1 MKQQLIIGQR
11 HQLTMTP
18 QLQQAIRLLK
28 LSTLELEAAIQQ
40 AVETNPMLEL
50 VEDDDEDAEAQD
62 AAEELV
68 NGTIETPP
76 EPEKDPS
83 DEGLDGSD
91 IDVNLDEID
100 LGGESHTEAA
110 AEVMVDAYPDE
121 DEVGA
126 TDAEWQE
133 EIPEELP
140 VDSSWE
146 DIYPTL
152 STSSPSSD
160 ADFDIDSGNSAQETL
175 QAHLGW
181 QLNLAPITERDR
193 AIALAIIDAI
203 DDDGMLTLSIEEV
216 ASDFEEDD
224 DVETDEVL
232 AVLHLIQQFD
242 PAGVAARDL
251 RECLL
256 IQLRQ
261 CTEDG
266 PCVAAAIDLVENHL
280 ELLANRDFNLLLR
293 RTRLERETL
302 AEAVTL
308 IQTMNPRPGSAV
320 DSTGTDYITPDV
332 IVRKEKGRWKVEL
345 NPDAATRVRV
355 NPQYASFVQ
364 RGSRSADNT
373 FLRNHLQEARQFLN
387 SLQARN
393 ETLLKVATRI
403 VERQQAFLEHGPE
416 AMRPLVLK
424 DIAEAVE
431 MHESTI
437 SRVTSQKYM
446 HTSRGIFELKYF
458 FSSRV
463 DDTSATAIQAL
474 IKKLIADEDPK
485 KPLSDSKLEKLIMQT
500 TTKKVARRT
509 IAKYREALRIPPSNE
524 RKRIVY

>member
-1 MKQQLIIGQR
+1 MKQQLIMGQR

-50 VEDDDEDAEAQD
+50 VEDEDSEEEADEGAESALDEAAGSQNETDDESAEA
-62 AAEELV
+62 A
-68 NGTIETPP
+68 
-76 EPEKDPS
+76 S
-83 DEGLDGSD
+83 DE
-91 IDVNLDEID
+91 IDFDEID
-100 LGGESHTEAA
+100 LDSESYAEAA
-110 AEVMVDAYPDE
+110 EAMVDAYPDE
-121 DEVGA
+121 DDVGA

-133 EIPEELP
+133 EIPDDLA
-140 VDSSWE
+140 VDSNW
-146 DIYPTL
+146 DDVYPTL
-152 STSSPSSD
+152 TTTSYSTD
-160 ADFDIDSGNSAQETL
+160 DDFDIDSSNSTEETL
-175 QAHLGW
+175 HDHLEW
-181 QLNLAPITERDR
+181 QLNLVPITARDR

-203 DDDGMLTLSIEEV
+203 DDDGMLTLSIEEI
-216 ASDFEEDD
+216 ASGFAAEDD
-224 DVETDEVL
+224 VDLDEVEAL
-232 AVLHLIQQFD
+232 LHLVQQFD
-242 PAGVAARDL
+242 PAGVGARDL

-261 CTEDG
+261 LDDEE
-266 PCVAAAIDLVENHL
+266 PCVEHAIDLVEAHL
-280 ELLANRDFNLLLR
+280 EELANRDFNQLLR
-293 RTRLERETL
+293 RTHCERETL
-302 AEAVTL
+302 AEAIKL
-308 IQTMNPRPGSAV
+308 IQTLNPRPGSSV
-320 DSTGTDYITPDV
+320 DSSGTDYITPDV
-332 IVRKEKGRWKVEL
+332 IVRKEKGRWMVEL
-345 NPDAATRVRV
+345 NPDAAPRVRL
-355 NPQYASFVQ
+355 NPHYASFVQ
-364 RGSRSADNT
+364 RGSRSDDNT
-373 FLRNHLQEARQFLN
+373 FLRNNLQEARQFLN

-424 DIAEAVE
+424 DIAEAVQ

-446 HTSRGIFELKYF
+446 YTPRGIFELKYF

-500 TTKKVARRT
+500 TAKKVARRT

-524 RKRIVY
+524 RKRMVY

>member
-28 LSTLELEAAIQQ
+28 LSTLELEVAIRQ

-50 VEDDDEDAEAQD
+50 VEDDDENAEA
-62 AAEELV
+62 EE
-68 NGTIETPP
+68 N
-76 EPEKDPS
+76 
-83 DEGLDGSD
+83 DEGLGDD
-91 IDVNLDEID
+91 I
-100 LGGESHTEAA
+100 EAA
-110 AEVMVDAYPDE
+110 LEADEPAEEEGSEDGDTDLEDSEVDFETHAEAATDVMEDAYPDE

-133 EIPEELP
+133 EIPDDLT
-140 VDSSWE
+140 VDSNW
-146 DIYPTL
+146 DDVYPTV
-152 STSSPSSD
+152 STAAQSTED
-160 ADFDIDSGNSAQETL
+160 DFDIDSGNSAQETL
-175 QAHLGW
+175 QDHLEW
-181 QLNLAPITERDR
+181 QLNLAPITARDR

-203 DDDGMLTLSIEEV
+203 DDDGMLTLPIEEI
-216 ASDFEEDD
+216 ASGFDAE
-224 DVETDEVL
+224 DEVEL
-232 AVLHLIQQFD
+232 DEVEAVLHLVQQFD
-242 PAGVAARDL
+242 PPGVAARDL

-261 CTEDG
+261 YGENE
-266 PCVAAAIDLVENHL
+266 PCVGEAISLVENHL
-280 ELLANRDFNLLLR
+280 GLLASHDFNQLMR
-293 RTRLERETL
+293 RTRLDRDTL
-302 AEAVTL
+302 SEVVKL
-308 IQTMNPRPGSAV
+308 IQTTNPRPGSAV
-320 DSTGTDYITPDV
+320 DSTGTDYIIPDV
-332 IVRKEKGRWKVEL
+332 IVRKQKGRWMVEL
-345 NPDAATRVRV
+345 NPDAAPRVRL
-355 NPQYASFVQ
+355 NPQYAGFVQ
-364 RGSRSADNT
+364 RGNRNADNT
-373 FLRNHLQEARQFLN
+373 FLRNNLQEARQFLN

-403 VERQQAFLEHGPE
+403 VERQQAFFEHGPE

-424 DIAEAVE
+424 DIAEAVD
-431 MHESTI
+431 MHESPI

-446 HTSRGIFELKYF
+446 HTPRGIFELKYF

-485 KPLSDSKLEKLIMQT
+485 RPLSDSKLEQLIMKT
-500 TTKKVARRT
+500 TAKKVARRT

>member
-50 VEDDDEDAEAQD
+50 VEDDDDNAEAEE
-62 AAEELV
+62 AADELV
-68 NGTIETPP
+68 NGTTETPP
-76 EPEKDPS
+76 ESEEDAS
-83 DEGLDGSD
+83 DGSD
-91 IDVNLDEID
+91 IDVSLDEID
-100 LGGESHTEAA
+100 LEGENHTEAA

-126 TDAEWQE
+126 TDAEWQD

-146 DIYPTL
+146 DVYPTL
-152 STSSPSSD
+152 TTSSPSSD
-160 ADFDIDSGNSAQETL
+160 ADFDFDSGNSTQETL
-175 QAHLGW
+175 QAHLEW
-181 QLNLAPITERDR
+181 QLNLTPTTERDR
-193 AIALAIIDAI
+193 AIALAIIDGI

-216 ASDFEEDD
+216 ASGFEEDD
-224 DVETDEVL
+224 DLETDEVL
-232 AVLHLIQQFD
+232 AVLHLVQQFD

-280 ELLANRDFNLLLR
+280 EVLASRDFNLLLR
-293 RTRLERETL
+293 RTHLERETL

-345 NPDAATRVRV
+345 NPDSAPRVRV

-373 FLRNHLQEARQFLN
+373 FLRNHLQDARQFLN

-474 IKKLIADEDPK
+474 IKKLVADEDPE